1 MGREQ
6 GRGAIAMVAQAVA
19 GKHADPGPR
28 VAHTGGPRPVTWG
41 LWLAAAPYD
50 SAVLLA
56 GDIGNSTIKAACFRA
71 SDAPSSVRTA
81 TTHRAM
87 TADELDLLLA
97 GLLAL
102 DGITFAVLSGI
113 AAVSVVPDLTDAL
126 EAVAQRRFHGRP
138 LLLATSANLPL
149 PIRVDHPHEVGADRL
164 MDAYAAHRLYGGALV
179 VADVGTAVTID
190 AVGSDGAFLGG
201 AIAAGPALGLRALA
215 DHTAKLPH
223 VPLAA
228 PPRAIGRDTVT
239 ALQSGAVF
247 GWRDL
252 VAGLVER
259 VRAEL
264 AEHEGVEP
272 ARIRTVMTG
281 GFAAGP
287 WARAIGVDIV
297 DEHLTLKGLAHFA
310 ADVNGAPADVT
321 GSPAQAAP

>member
-1 MGREQ
+1 
-6 GRGAIAMVAQAVA
+6 MVAQALA
-19 GKHADPGPR
+19 REHADPG
-28 VAHTGGPRPVTWG
+28 
-41 LWLAAAPYD
+41 AAAGGSPYD
-50 SAVLLA
+50 RSVLLA
-56 GDIGNSTIKAACFRA
+56 VDIGNSTIKAACFCA
-71 SDAPSSVRTA
+71 AETPSSVRAAA
-81 TTHRAM
+81 TRRAM

-97 GLLAL
+97 GLLSL
-102 DGITFAVLSGI
+102 DGASFVDLSGI
-113 AAVSVVPDLTDAL
+113 AAVSVVPQLTDAL
-126 EAVAQRRFHGRP
+126 ETVARRRLGGRP

-149 PIRVDHPHEVGADRL
+149 PIRVDHPHDVGADRL
-164 MDAYAAHRLYGGALV
+164 LDAYAAHRLYGGALV
-179 VADVGTAVTID
+179 VADVGTAVTVD

-223 VPLAA
+223 VLLAA
-228 PPRAIGRDTVT
+228 PPRAIGRDTVS

-252 VAGLVER
+252 VSGLVTR

-264 AEHEGVEP
+264 AELEGVEP
-272 ARIRTVMTG
+272 SRVRTVMTG

-310 ADVNGAPADVT
+310 ADVIGTPQT
-321 GSPAQAAP
+321 